1 MSDYVPCD
9 GCPAEAT
16 HHLCEECCHSEPDAI
31 MKENTELRDV
41 ARAVVEAWNENEI
54 GQVDGELIEK
64 LAKLAGLHIQDGSIL
79 ELEP

>member
-31 MKENTELRDV
+31 SKENAELREA

-54 GQVDGELIEK
+54 GQVDGDLINRLAELISVE
-64 LAKLAGLHIQDGSIL
+64 LAT
-79 ELEP
+79 